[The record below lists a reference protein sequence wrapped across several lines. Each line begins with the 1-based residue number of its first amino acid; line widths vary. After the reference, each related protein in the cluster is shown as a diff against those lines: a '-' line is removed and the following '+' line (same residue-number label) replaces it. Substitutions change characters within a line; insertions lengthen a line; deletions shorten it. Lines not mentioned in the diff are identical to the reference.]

1 MDNIVT
7 YRRGDTLNKKY
18 FVDVNSMLVYA
29 SSLICFSDCSDEEIL
44 SIRSGDHNIEYVG
57 WQPNMLYEFVDEA
70 GNIIFSRSFPNWEH

>member
-7 YRRGDTLNKKY
+7 YRRGDTINEKY

-29 SSLICFSDCSDEEIL
+29 SSLICFSDCADEEIL
-44 SIRSGDHNIEYVG
+44 SIRSGAHNIEYVG
-57 WQPNMLYEFVDEA
+57 WQPNMVYEFVDET